1 MTKKLKNK
9 NLDYEVIPDRET
21 RKQKKIK
28 RLVAL
33 GLVTAS
39 IAATA
44 TLVATSD
51 TVKTWLGIGTEN
63 NIVAETP
70 EEKKIKELTEKYTTL
85 QASYDVIT
93 SEYDKAKIELSD
105 YKTKLLESQNLTA
118 EQQAKLTELTVKL
131 ETSESNKNELQ
142 IELEEYKSKLLQ
154 EKELTADQKSKLL
167 SLEEDV
173 NAKAVTIN
181 QLNLQIEEY
190 KLEIQILQEKLKN
203 TISENLKFLEFDTP
217 RGIANVT
224 DIYKYGDTVWALNSY
239 YVYFLNL
246 TTGKLNSLYMPKVI
260 NTTPITCQINEKTV
274 LMATA
279 ASSSNSYKFSIT
291 KFDLETQTYSNLP
304 FYDEEGEEI
313 TATIKNMYGGVVNN
327 GRMYICTGTN
337 GGIFEVLEDRAVRI
351 STIKNVKNF
360 SIIDNEIYFTSTY
373 AYKITSNNEVIQ
385 FAGESACGPYF
396 IKDAYGNLLS
406 YDTTSY
412 SYYFDPTTSLFG
424 DQMANFCNLKL
435 VGGVLMDSL
444 NKTYYFDPTTKSK
457 GSTTEGIHDLIG
469 EDSTSYYYHYYKANG
484 IYRMSKST
492 GAITAIGSENK
503 YSTTFNIDNNY
514 YLTKDDGITVFDS
527 TDMSISEV
535 NNVNVLTEFKYTKSV
550 VVNDSVAI
558 LMFDDDSPHD
568 SIAVLNYQTNT
579 IIKSLDFGSNK
590 YCLIKDNYFYSYNE
604 SAFYRLNLSTLEI
617 DKLTFAKSVDFT
629 NKKQSQIYSAG
640 NNLLLA
646 NVTSAHGSYLINLDS
661 FTMSTRYGVSKNQF
675 GDYFYSVENAQSSNV
690 GTPCTI
696 LYDLAED
703 KTFITMGNLSKITID
718 GTDYLASSSG
728 VYGLYYL

>member
-21 RKQKKIK
+21 KKQKKIK

-131 ETSESNKNELQ
+131 ETSESNKEELQ

-173 NAKAVTIN
+173 SAKAVTIN

-203 TISENLKFLEFDTP
+203 TISENLKFLEFDSP
-217 RGIANVT
+217 KSIASAT
-224 DIYKYGDTVWALNSY
+224 DIYKYGDTVWALSSCN
-239 YVYFLNL
+239 VYFLNL
-246 TTGKLNSLYMPKVI
+246 STGKITSLYMPNVI
-260 NTTPITCQINEKTV
+260 NSTPITYQTNEKTV

-279 ASSSNSYKFSIT
+279 ASSTYNYKFSIL

-304 FYDEEGEEI
+304 FYDENGEEI
-313 TATIKNMYGGVVNN
+313 TTTIKGMYGGVVNN
-327 GRMYICTGTN
+327 GRMYVCTSTN

-351 STIKNVKNF
+351 SSIKNVQKF
-360 SIIDNEIYFTSTY
+360 SIIDNEIYFTATY
-373 AYKITSNNEVIQ
+373 AYKITSNNEVVQ
-385 FAGESACGPYF
+385 FAGESVCGTYF

-406 YDTTSY
+406 YDEVYY
-412 SYYFDPTTSLFG
+412 SYYFDPTTNLFG
-424 DQMANFCNLKL
+424 DQMAGLAKLEL
-435 VGGVLMDSL
+435 VGGVLMDSNRTL
-444 NKTYYFDPTTKSK
+444 YFDPLTKSRV
-457 GSTTEGIHDLIG
+457 STTYGIHDLIG
-469 EDSTSYYYHYYKANG
+469 EDSTSYYYHYYNANG

-492 GAITAIGSENK
+492 GAITTIGAENK
-503 YSTTFNIDNNY
+503 YSTVVNIDNKY
-514 YLTKDDGITVFDS
+514 YLTRNNGITVFDS

-535 NNVNVLTEFKYTKSV
+535 NNTNILTVFNYTKAV

-558 LMFDDDSPHD
+558 LMFDDDSAHD

-590 YCLIKDNYFYSYNE
+590 YYLIKTIIFIRTINQRF
-604 SAFYRLNLSTLEI
+604 I
-617 DKLTFAKSVDFT
+617 D
-629 NKKQSQIYSAG
+629 
-640 NNLLLA
+640 
-646 NVTSAHGSYLINLDS
+646 
-661 FTMSTRYGVSKNQF
+661 
-675 GDYFYSVENAQSSNV
+675 
-690 GTPCTI
+690 
-696 LYDLAED
+696 
-703 KTFITMGNLSKITID
+703 
-718 GTDYLASSSG
+718 
-728 VYGLYYL
+728 